1 MKRLHFSIVIQ
12 APRHQVWDIMLAPE
26 TYQQWTV
33 PFCEGCYCEGSWEQG
48 ATMRFL
54 GPTGEGMLSQIA
66 ENRLH
71 EFLSIRHLYCTQNGV
86 ENIFPEPIFE
96 NYTFCDHAEGTE
108 LVVAMDTNAEH
119 EAMFSEIWPQALQL
133 LKAICEKR

>member
-1 MKRLHFSIVIQ
+1 MKRLHFSIVIR

-33 PFCEGCYCEGSWEQG
+33 PFCEGCYYEGTWDQG

-54 GPTGEGMLSQIA
+54 GPTGEGMLAQIA

-71 EFLSIRHLYCTQNGV
+71 EFLSIRHLSCTQNGV
-86 ENIFPEPIFE
+86 EKIFPDPIFE
-96 NYTFCDHAEGTE
+96 NYTFRDHAEGTE
-108 LVVAMDTNAEH
+108 LAVEMDTNAEH
-119 EAMFSEIWPQALQL
+119 EAMFSEMWPHSLQL
-133 LKAICEKR
+133 LKAICEQR